1 MVASGNSFFFPW
13 EGNLMEWLQSHIS
26 GAGMSFISLFSMFGE
41 ELLLILILGFVYWSF
56 DKKLGRTVGLSAI
69 MGLVWNTMAKNIV
82 LRRRPYFDHESI
94 RILRPVE
101 PGADIYDVAAQGYSF
116 PSGHST
122 NATTMF
128 GSLAVNLR
136 RRWVTVIAIIIAALT
151 GLSRIVVGAH
161 YPTDVLAGWLLGAF
175 SILIVQLLQKR
186 IRKTLAL
193 YGILAVTAIPGFF
206 YCRSADY
213 FTSTGL
219 MIGFMAG
226 TLLDDRYVHFENTR
240 KPIWMVVRVLG
251 GLAVYLALNTALK
264 LPFSKEF
271 LADSSM
277 AALLVRCGRYAIIA
291 FVDFGM
297 YPMLFR
303 LENRTNTSKRQNS
316 TAS

>member
-1 MVASGNSFFFPW
+1 
-13 EGNLMEWLQSHIS
+13 
-26 GAGMSFISLFSMFGE
+26 
-41 ELLLILILGFVYWSF
+41 
-56 DKKLGRTVGLSAI
+56 
-69 MGLVWNTMAKNIV
+69 MAKNIV
-82 LRRRPYFDHESI
+82 LRIRPYFDHESI

-186 IRKTLAL
+186 IRNTLAL

-277 AALLVRCGRYAIIA
+277 AALLSLADSAVWLHILFPCSSVIRADFLSGCCPGSSGPSLHRAFRSPTEACFCGYRPLQAY
-291 FVDFGM
+291 
-297 YPMLFR
+297 
-303 LENRTNTSKRQNS
+303 
-316 TAS
+316 

>member
-13 EGNLMEWLQSHIS
+13 EVNLMEWLQSHIS

-193 YGILAVTAIPGFF
+193 YGILDYLFGGWFLNALQFIFDYPLAFAMLGLAGLFRNTPNKKAGLVLGTFVGSLGRYIAAVLAGVFF
-206 YCRSADY
+206 WADGR
-213 FTSTGL
+213 TGL
-219 MIGFMAG
+219 EAWTYSFAYNGSYMAIECVLCIVIAVLIGERI
-226 TLLDDRYVHFENTR
+226 LKSINRY
-240 KPIWMVVRVLG
+240 K
-251 GLAVYLALNTALK
+251 
-264 LPFSKEF
+264 
-271 LADSSM
+271 
-277 AALLVRCGRYAIIA
+277 
-291 FVDFGM
+291 
-297 YPMLFR
+297 
-303 LENRTNTSKRQNS
+303 
-316 TAS
+316 